1 MLWLYA
7 IARAGLQ
14 LPPKAAGV
22 LDAEVRAVD
31 HGGVCAVVSD
41 LDVLPETEERQI
53 MAHAGLIDEL
63 ARDCDGA
70 LIPVRFGV
78 AAPNE
83 RELVRTVLRRGERKF
98 LRVLDELAGRVEV
111 NVKADADE
119 EGLLNV
125 VAKNVRGDTRHDG
138 HRAARAADRRSSRSS
153 SFSSQLALGEAV
165 ATAMQERAAAE
176 SNEVVRSLALL
187 AERTVRLPVARPLVL
202 NASFLVTKD
211 RLQPLFDAIGQQARE
226 HEGRLNI
233 RFAGPLP
240 AYSFS
245 DMA

>member
-1 MLWLYA
+1 VLWLYA

-14 LPPKAAGV
+14 LPPNTTGV
-22 LDAEVRAVD
+22 LDADVRAID
-31 HGGVCAVVSD
+31 HGGVRAVVSD
-41 LDVLPETEERQI
+41 IDVLPETDEQQI

-78 AAPNE
+78 AAPSE

-119 EGLLNV
+119 EGLLNS
-125 VAKNVRGDTRHDG
+125 VAGDIRKDSRSG
-138 HRAARAADRRSSRSS
+138 RSSDRRTGRAGSS
-153 SFSSQLALGEAV
+153 SFPAKLALGEAV
-165 ATAMQERAAAE
+165 ATAMHERAAAE
-176 SNEVVRSLALL
+176 SNEVVRNLAML

-211 RLQPLFDAIGQQARE
+211 RLQPLFDAISQQAQE
-226 HEGRLNI
+226 HQGRLNI